1 MVDSGEALSP
11 PADTMRERV
20 GDSRP
25 KVWFLIDGN
34 RWVVAGILLGIS
46 FVVIT
51 LGGLLFP
58 RPFETALTTSSIR
71 SLFQS
76 IFLATVTS
84 IALTLTIGQLIL
96 SEEMGD
102 LGEQRSRMQDEIQFR
117 KDVQTSMDVG
127 VPPAT
132 PTGFLRTLLLG
143 ARQDATALGDQ
154 VAEEPDSEAAAEVER
169 FATLID
175 EHGKQVMGDLENAEF
190 GTFETLSGVLD
201 FNYSWKTRTARR
213 LRGRHAEDLSPETD
227 RLLEELV
234 QNLSLFGPARQYF
247 KLLYYQ
253 HELIDVSR
261 VLLYTA
267 MPALGLT
274 TFMGFAFDVAPFSGT
289 VAGLDV
295 AFVLVSFVIVLSL
308 FPFALLLSFVLRMVT
323 VSQRTLTIGPFI
335 LREEEDAEDIGAVDN

>member
-1 MVDSGEALSP
+1 MVDSEEVLSP

-34 RWVVAGILLGIS
+34 RWAIAGILLGIS
-46 FVVIT
+46 FLVIT
-51 LGGLLFP
+51 LVGLAFP
-58 RPFETALTTSSIR
+58 RSFETALTTSSIR

-143 ARQDATALGDQ
+143 ARQDATALREQ
-154 VAEEPDSEAAAEVER
+154 VAGEPDSEAAAEIKR
-169 FATLID
+169 LATLVD
-175 EHGKQVMGDLENAEF
+175 EHGKQVMGTSTTRSL
-190 GTFETLSGVLD
+190 GRSKRCRR
-201 FNYSWKTRTARR
+201 YSTSTTP
-213 LRGRHAEDLSPETD
+213 GRPEP
-227 RLLEELV
+227 
-234 QNLSLFGPARQYF
+234 PAG
-247 KLLYYQ
+247 
-253 HELIDVSR
+253 S
-261 VLLYTA
+261 
-267 MPALGLT
+267 
-274 TFMGFAFDVAPFSGT
+274 
-289 VAGLDV
+289 
-295 AFVLVSFVIVLSL
+295 
-308 FPFALLLSFVLRMVT
+308 
-323 VSQRTLTIGPFI
+323 
-335 LREEEDAEDIGAVDN
+335 EDATRRNSRPRPTACSTSWSRTSVSSGPPASTSNYCTTNTN

>member
-1 MVDSGEALSP
+1 
-11 PADTMRERV
+11 MRERV

-25 KVWFLIDGN
+25 KTWFLIDGN
-34 RWVVAGILLGIS
+34 RWFVAGLLLVVAFAIILLAGA
-46 FVVIT
+46 
-51 LGGLLFP
+51 LFP
-58 RPFETALTTSSIR
+58 QPFETVRSTDQIR

-143 ARQDATALGDQ
+143 ARQDATALSEQ
-154 VAEEPDSEAAAEVER
+154 VTEEPDSKATAEVAE
-169 FATLID
+169 FAGLVADHSDRIMD
-175 EHGKQVMGDLENAEF
+175 DLDDAEF
-190 GTFETLSGVLD
+190 GTFETLSAVLD

-213 LRGRHAEDLSPETD
+213 LRGRHEGGLSAETD
-227 RLLEELV
+227 HLLDELV

-274 TFMGFAFDVAPFSGT
+274 TFMGFAFDIEPFSGT
-289 VAGLDV
+289 IVGLNS

-335 LREEEDAEDIGAVDN
+335 LREEEDAEDIGAIDN

>member
-1 MVDSGEALSP
+1 
-11 PADTMRERV
+11 MRERV
-20 GDSRP
+20 GDSRL
-25 KVWFLIDGN
+25 KVWFLVNGN
-34 RWVVAGILLGIS
+34 RWLVAGIFLVVSFAVILLAGA
-46 FVVIT
+46 
-51 LGGLLFP
+51 LFP
-58 RPFETALTTSSIR
+58 QPFETSLSTDQVR

-84 IALTLTIGQLIL
+84 VALTLTIGQLIL

-143 ARQDATALGDQ
+143 ANQDATALSEQ
-154 VAEEPDSEAAAEVER
+154 VAEEPDSEAAAEIGELAELVADHSDR
-169 FATLID
+169 IMD
-175 EHGKQVMGDLENAEF
+175 DLDDAEF
-190 GTFETLSGVLD
+190 GTFETLSAVLD

-213 LRGRHAEDLSPETD
+213 LRGRHEGELSAETD
-227 RLLEELV
+227 RLLDELV
-234 QNLSLFGPARQYF
+234 KNLSLFGPARQYF

-274 TFMGFAFDVAPFSGT
+274 TFMGFAFDVAPFTGS
-289 VAGLDV
+289 VAGLDS

-335 LREEEDAEDIGAVDN
+335 LREEEDAEDLGAVDN

>member
-1 MVDSGEALSP
+1 
-11 PADTMRERV
+11 MRERV
-20 GDSRP
+20 GDGRL

-34 RWVVAGILLGIS
+34 RWAVAGLLLVVS
-46 FVVIT
+46 FLVIM
-51 LGGLLFP
+51 LVGLAFP
-58 RPFETALTTSSIR
+58 RSFEAALTTSSIR

-143 ARQDATALGDQ
+143 AKQSATALREQ
-154 VAEEPDSEAAAEVER
+154 VAEEPDSTAATEVTML
-169 FATLID
+169 ADLVAD
-175 EHGKQVMGDLENAEF
+175 HGQQVMDDLDDTEF
-190 GTFETLSGVLD
+190 GTFGTLSAVLD

-213 LRGRHAEDLSPETD
+213 LRDRHGDELSPETD
-227 RLLEELV
+227 RLLDELV
-234 QNLSLFGPARQYF
+234 KNLSLFGPARQYF

-274 TFMGFAFDVAPFSGT
+274 TFMGFAFDVAPFAGT
-289 VAGLDV
+289 VLGLDS
-295 AFVLVSFVIVLSL
+295 AFVVVSVVIVLSL

-335 LREEEDAEDIGAVDN
+335 LREQADAEDLDRVEG